1 MTVMD
6 HRQRLEICLS
16 GETPDRPPVS
26 LWRHFP
32 VDDQTPEGLAAAT
45 INFQKLYD
53 FDFVKVTPA
62 SSFCLKDWGSQDEWR
77 GSTEG
82 TRAYTHRVIQHPE
95 DWTRLRALAPTKG
108 ELGKQLTCLRLILDA
123 LGERTPVIQTVFSP
137 LAQARNLV
145 GAERLLV
152 HMRRYPQALHA
163 GLKVIAETTQRFVEA
178 ALKTGIAGVFYAV
191 QHAQYG
197 LLTADEFDV
206 FGRAYDLPVLAAAS
220 DGWFNL
226 LHLHGGEVMFDRLAD
241 YPVQAINWH
250 DRETAPS
257 LAEAL
262 TRFDGVVCGGLRRID
277 TMVLGTPESVR
288 DEAQQAIEAT
298 GGRRF
303 ILGTGCVTPIT
314 APHGN
319 LLAARRSVETDAG

>member
-1 MTVMD
+1 VTAMD
-6 HRQRLEICLS
+6 HRQRLEACLS

-45 INFQKLYD
+45 LNFQQLYD

-82 TRAYTHRVIQHPE
+82 TRTYTHRVIQHPE
-95 DWTRLRALAPTKG
+95 DWTRLRALDPTKG
-108 ELGKQLTCLRLILDA
+108 ELGKQLTCLRLIVEA
-123 LGERTPVIQTVFSP
+123 LGARTPVIQTVFSP

-145 GAERLLV
+145 GPERLLV
-152 HMRRYPQALHA
+152 HMRRYPQAVHE
-163 GLKVIAETTQRFVEA
+163 GLKVITETAQRFVEA

-197 LLTADEFDV
+197 LLTAEEFDT
-206 FGRAYDLPVLAAAS
+206 FGREYDLPVLEAAGE
-220 DGWFNL
+220 GWFNL
-226 LHLHGGEVMFDRLAD
+226 LHLHGEEVMFDSVTN

-250 DRETAPS
+250 DRETTPS

-288 DEAQQAIEAT
+288 AEARQAIAAT

-319 LLAARRSVETDAG
+319 LLAARRSVETGAG

>member
-6 HRQRLEICLS
+6 HRQRLETCLS
-16 GETPDRPPVS
+16 GATPDRPPVS

-32 VDDQTPEGLAAAT
+32 VDDQTPDGLAAAT
-45 INFQKLYD
+45 LNFQQLYD

-82 TRAYTHRVIQHPE
+82 TRAYTSRVIQRPE
-95 DWTRLRALAPTKG
+95 DWTRLWALDPTTG
-108 ELGKQLTCLRLILDA
+108 ELGKQLACLRLIVEA
-123 LGERTPVIQTVFSP
+123 LGERTPVIQTIFSP

-145 GAERLLV
+145 GPERLLV
-152 HMRRYPQALHA
+152 HMRRYPQALHE
-163 GLKVIAETTQRFVEA
+163 GLKVIAETGQRFVDA

-197 LLTADEFDV
+197 LLTVEEFDA
-206 FGRAYDLPVLAAAS
+206 FGRTYDLPVLESARQ
-220 DGWFNL
+220 GWFNL
-226 LHLHGGEVMFDRLAD
+226 LHLHGDEVMFDRVTD

-257 LAEAL
+257 LAEAQK
-262 TRFDGVVCGGLRRID
+262 RFDGVVCGGLRRIE

-288 DEAQQAIEAT
+288 AEAQQAIGAT
-298 GGRRF
+298 DGRRF

-319 LLAARRSVETDAG
+319 LLAARRSVENGAG